1 MELLL
6 LSTDLKDYAHLVV
19 QPEDINA
26 NFDTEG
32 AHERI

>member
-6 LSTDLKDYAHLVV
+6 LSTDLKEYAHIAM

-26 NFDTEG
+26 NVDAEG